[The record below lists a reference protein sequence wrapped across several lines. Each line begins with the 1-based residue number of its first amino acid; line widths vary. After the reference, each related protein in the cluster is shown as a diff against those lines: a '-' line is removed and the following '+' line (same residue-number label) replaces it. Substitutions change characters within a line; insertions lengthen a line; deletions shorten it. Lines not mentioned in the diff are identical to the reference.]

1 MLHRSQRHI
10 LPHPLLLVFPWP
22 LFVTTMAKL
31 TIGQVADAMAIKLNK
46 RAGRRRPPTPAA
58 TRLLFHFLRMI
69 ETLAED

>member
-1 MLHRSQRHI
+1 
-10 LPHPLLLVFPWP
+10 
-22 LFVTTMAKL
+22 VTTMAKL